1 MRTDLNLLRVL
12 LAIHDCGNVTS
23 AAKRLGMSQP
33 AASAALSR
41 LRRSLDDPLFV
52 RSGTAME
59 ATPRAR
65 SIVERTREVIAT
77 IDQEILPSPT
87 FDPAHST
94 EEFTFCLSE
103 IGEVVFLPALFEHL
117 RTLAPNAKIRCLSL
131 APKDLLEALREGK
144 VDSVLGYFPD
154 LDAPNIYQQRLF
166 SHDLVC
172 LIRRDHRIT
181 DAKLSI
187 EAFCSLEHLQVRDGS
202 RSQEMYESHLAN
214 MGIERNIVLQ
224 MSHYM
229 SMAAIIERSDLVVV
243 LPRTVANLYAQH
255 SAVRLIE
262 PPVEIPPYNLKHH
275 WHARY
280 HKDPRHL
287 WLRKHILEIFG
298 SKDARDSGPERLMT
312 PQIQSSA
319 ARDW

>member
-12 LAIHDCGNVTS
+12 LAIHDCGNVTA

-41 LRRSLDDPLFV
+41 LRHSLGDPLFV

-59 ATPRAR
+59 PTPRAR
-65 SIVERTREVIAT
+65 SIVDRTREVIAT

-87 FDPAHST
+87 FTPLNST
-94 EEFTFCLSE
+94 GEFTFCLSE
-103 IGEVVFLPALFEHL
+103 IGEVVFLPSLFDRL
-117 RTLAPNAKIRCLSL
+117 RAEAPHARIRCLSL

-172 LIRRDHRIT
+172 LIRSDHRIT
-181 DAKLSI
+181 DTRLSLKD
-187 EAFCSLEHLQVRDGS
+187 FCSLEHLQVRDGS
-202 RSQEMYESHLAN
+202 RSQEMYEAYLGN
-214 MGIERNIVLQ
+214 IGIERNIVLE

-229 SMAAIIERSDLVVV
+229 SIAAIIERSDLVVV
-243 LPRTVANLYAQH
+243 LPRTVANLYARH
-255 SAVRLIE
+255 SAIRLIE
-262 PPVEIPPYNLKHH
+262 PPVEIPPYSLRHH
-275 WHARY
+275 WHAR
-280 HKDPRHL
+280 HQKDPRHV
-287 WLRKHILEIFG
+287 WLRKQIWELFG
-298 SKDARDSGPERLMT
+298 DYAMPEAELN
-312 PQIQSSA
+312 QA
-319 ARDW
+319 

>member
-12 LAIHDCGNVTS
+12 LAIHDCGNVTA

-41 LRRSLDDPLFV
+41 LRHSLGDPLFV

-59 ATPRAR
+59 PTPRAR

-87 FDPAHST
+87 FDPAESRD
-94 EEFTFCLSE
+94 EVTFCLSE
-103 IGEVVFLPALFEHL
+103 IGEVVFLPALFDRL
-117 RTLAPNAKIRCLSL
+117 RSKAPHVKIRCLSL
-131 APKDLLEALREGK
+131 GPKDLLEALREGK
-144 VDSVLGYFPD
+144 VDAALGYFPD

-172 LIRRDHRIT
+172 LIRQDHRIT
-181 DAKLSI
+181 DARMSLQD
-187 EAFCSLEHLQVRDGS
+187 FCELEHLQVRDGS
-202 RSQEMYESHLAN
+202 RSQEMYESFLAEQ
-214 MGIERNIVLQ
+214 GIERKIVLQ

-243 LPRTVANLYAQH
+243 LPRTVANLYVRY
-255 SAVRLIE
+255 SSVRLIE
-262 PPVEIPPYNLKHH
+262 PPVEIPPYSLKHH
-275 WHARY
+275 WHARNQ
-280 HKDPRHL
+280 KDPRHL
-287 WLRKHILEIFG
+287 WLRKQVVELFG
-298 SKDARDSGPERLMT
+298 GSDSSRMEN
-312 PQIQSSA
+312 S
-319 ARDW
+319 

>member
-12 LAIHDCGNVTS
+12 LAIHDCGNVTT
-23 AAKRLGMSQP
+23 AAKRLGISQP

-41 LRRSLDDPLFV
+41 LRHSLGDPLFV
-52 RSGTAME
+52 RSGTVME
-59 ATPRAR
+59 PTPRAR
-65 SIVERTREVIAT
+65 SIVERTREVITT
-77 IDQEILPSPT
+77 IDQEILTSPT

-103 IGEVVFLPALFEHL
+103 IGEVVFLPSLFDRL
-117 RTLAPNAKIRCLSL
+117 RTEAPNARIRCLSL
-131 APKDLLEALREGK
+131 APKDLLEALSEGK

-172 LIRRDHRIT
+172 LIRDNHRIT
-181 DAKLSI
+181 DARLSI
-187 EAFCSLEHLQVRDGS
+187 EDFCSLEHLQVRDGS
-202 RSQEMYESHLAN
+202 RSQEMYEAHLADN
-214 MGIERNIVLQ
+214 GIERNIVLQ

-229 SMAAIIERSDLVVV
+229 SITAIIERSDLVVV
-243 LPRTVANLYAQH
+243 LPRTMANLYAKH

-262 PPVEIPPYNLKHH
+262 PPVQIPPYSLKHH

-280 HKDPRHL
+280 QKDPRHL
-287 WLRKHILEIFG
+287 WLRGQVLEIFG
-298 SKDARDSGPERLMT
+298 DRESTD
-312 PQIQSSA
+312 
-319 ARDW
+319 

>member
-12 LAIHDCGNVTS
+12 LAIHDCGNVTI
-23 AAKRLGMSQP
+23 AAKRLGISQP

-41 LRRSLDDPLFV
+41 LRHSLGDPLFV
-52 RSGTAME
+52 RSGTTME
-59 ATPRAR
+59 PTPRAR
-65 SIVERTREVIAT
+65 SIVERTREVITT

-87 FDPAHST
+87 FDPARST

-103 IGEVVFLPALFEHL
+103 IGEVVFLPSLFDRL
-117 RTLAPNAKIRCLSL
+117 RTEAPNARIRCLSL

-172 LIRRDHRIT
+172 LIRSDHRIT
-181 DAKLSI
+181 DTQLSI
-187 EAFCSLEHLQVRDGS
+187 EDFCSLEHLQVRDGS
-202 RSQEMYESHLAN
+202 RSQEMYEAHLAN
-214 MGIERNIVLQ
+214 KGIERNIVLQ

-229 SMAAIIERSDLVVV
+229 SITAIIERSDLVVV
-243 LPRTVANLYAQH
+243 LPRTVANLYVRH

-262 PPVEIPPYNLKHH
+262 APVEIPPYSLKHH

-280 HKDPRHL
+280 QKDPRHL
-287 WLRKHILEIFG
+287 WLRRQVWEMFG
-298 SKDARDSGPERLMT
+298 DRESPHFELRKP
-312 PQIQSSA
+312 
-319 ARDW
+319 